1 MDSFF
6 PFSTKIEEKQRE
18 YWRKSTAKKVMF
30 EWSNLR
36 ILSTD
41 WSIRIIL
48 QDPMLHSESEGVKYY
63 VYRGGNMALR
73 RYEISLQICVEKYFV
88 SERSEQ
94 VKYFS
99 TWEKK
104 FVSPSSHV
112 MFYLFYKHQLNTKPS
127 HFKLFL
133 LWNLCSHSNGDLSHV
148 KMRYYFHKR
157 KYHVL
162 RKSSSVFYRCLYN
175 KTK

>member
-6 PFSTKIEEKQRE
+6 PFFTKTEEKRRE

-63 VYRGGNMALR
+63 VFWGGNMALR
-73 RYEISLQICVEKYFV
+73 RYEISLQIYVEKYSV
-88 SERSEQ
+88 SERRE
-94 VKYFS
+94 
-99 TWEKK
+99 
-104 FVSPSSHV
+104 
-112 MFYLFYKHQLNTKPS
+112 
-127 HFKLFL
+127 
-133 LWNLCSHSNGDLSHV
+133 
-148 KMRYYFHKR
+148 
-157 KYHVL
+157 
-162 RKSSSVFYRCLYN
+162 
-175 KTK
+175 

>member
-6 PFSTKIEEKQRE
+6 PFFTKTEEKQRE

-41 WSIRIIL
+41 WSMRIIL
-48 QDPMLHSESEGVKYY
+48 QDPMLHSESEWVKYY

-73 RYEISLQICVEKYFV
+73 TYEISLQIYVEKYFV

-112 MFYLFYKHQLNTKPS
+112 MFYLLYSWLSLNRHLYKMDTS
-127 HFKLFL
+127 
-133 LWNLCSHSNGDLSHV
+133 
-148 KMRYYFHKR
+148 
-157 KYHVL
+157 L
-162 RKSSSVFYRCLYN
+162 RRTLGAGPKGVRLRREL
-175 KTK
+175 TV

>member
-6 PFSTKIEEKQRE
+6 PFFTKTEEKQRE

-41 WSIRIIL
+41 WSMRIIL
-48 QDPMLHSESEGVKYY
+48 QDPMLHSESEWVKYY

-73 RYEISLQICVEKYFV
+73 TYEISLPIYVEKYFV

-112 MFYLFYKHQLNTKPS
+112 MFYLLYSWLSLNRHLYKMDTSLRRTLRVGPCLS
-127 HFKLFL
+127 L
-133 LWNLCSHSNGDLSHV
+133 LPLVDSL
-148 KMRYYFHKR
+148 
-157 KYHVL
+157 
-162 RKSSSVFYRCLYN
+162 
-175 KTK
+175 